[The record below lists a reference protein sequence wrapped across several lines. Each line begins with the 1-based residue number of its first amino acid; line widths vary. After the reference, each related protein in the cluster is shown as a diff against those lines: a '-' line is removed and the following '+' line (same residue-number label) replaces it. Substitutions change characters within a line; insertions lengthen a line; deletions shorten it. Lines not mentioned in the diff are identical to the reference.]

1 MKKYWELAELENE
14 VLLSRPFWILV
25 FKKKLLHFVWGIIY
39 FCTMDDF
46 FRILEKNSSELI
58 CTRLYIQLV
67 LCTFNYLLN
76 FLEKNRSTKELFRFI
91 NYLLICWQFHKLT
104 YFRGKEIHCSVLYMM
119 NGHEIK
125 ADMHA
130 KKVKGNAK
138 HTLLTTQWNVGIN
151 VGMQPGQLV
160 LRSVD
165 QKPPHSLQGLW

>member
-1 MKKYWELAELENE
+1 
-14 VLLSRPFWILV
+14 
-25 FKKKLLHFVWGIIY
+25 
-39 FCTMDDF
+39 
-46 FRILEKNSSELI
+46 
-58 CTRLYIQLV
+58 
-67 LCTFNYLLN
+67 
-76 FLEKNRSTKELFRFI
+76 
-91 NYLLICWQFHKLT
+91 
-104 YFRGKEIHCSVLYMM
+104 MM